1 MSKNFYEIFDEIAAA
16 PTKEE
21 KQRILSDNG
30 SIAMRQVMQ
39 AAFDPTIQFVFD
51 KPPNYTP
58 SDAPPGLGQTSIHME
73 ITRAYLFQKGNTN
86 VSPNL
91 TQERKE
97 ILLIQIL
104 EALEAREAEVYMNM
118 LLKDLKVPGLDY
130 ELARNTFPGLL
141 P

>member
-16 PTKEE
+16 PTTKE
-21 KQRILSDNG
+21 KQYILGTND
-30 SIAMRQVMQ
+30 SIVMRQVIQ
-39 AAFDPTIQFVFD
+39 AAFDPNIQFVFD
-51 KPPNYTP
+51 KAPPYTP
-58 SDAPPGLGQTSIHME
+58 SDAPPGLGQSSIHME
-73 ITRAYLFQKGNTN
+73 ITRAYLFEKNN
-86 VSPNL
+86 PHVAPNL
-91 TQERKE
+91 SQERKE